1 MLAMGSSRP
10 WPEAMRAVTGQD
22 RMDASAFREYFKPL
36 EVWLIAKNK
45 ELGEPIGWNSG
56 NISSF
61 NSSWVWIVYPFF
73 QNDVLFVW

>member
-1 MLAMGSSRP
+1 MLAMGASRP

-45 ELGEPIGWNSG
+45 ELGEPVGWDSD
-56 NISSF
+56 
-61 NSSWVWIVYPFF
+61 
-73 QNDVLFVW
+73 Q